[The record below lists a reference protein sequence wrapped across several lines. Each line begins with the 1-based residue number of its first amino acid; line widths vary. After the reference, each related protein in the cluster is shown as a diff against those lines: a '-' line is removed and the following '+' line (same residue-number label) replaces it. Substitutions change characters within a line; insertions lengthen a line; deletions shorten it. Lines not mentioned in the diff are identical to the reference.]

1 MSIALVDSVSA
12 DARVRE
18 RRTLADVNGRTI
30 SLTIVGFLIGVLA
43 AGGIGVRVIAET
55 RTAEDATSLPPEN
68 VSSTTLPPA
77 EYFVDPGETLIASV
91 AVVPKSVVTSGT
103 GVAFEYDLVSLA
115 PTEGLPPMF
124 FRSFRN
130 TQELENEDLPVI
142 FPRTWIL
149 TTASETFEGG
159 PANTDVRIARFELPE
174 GVVASDV
181 VSVEIV
187 DPLMAFSLDTHF
199 ELSEQSPTATVV
211 DGVQAHL
218 LNISDQG
225 DSIIVQVELVVED
238 TIDIAFGIEGVG
250 AGWRSAFFE
259 AEGRPRV
266 NLTWVGGDLPET
278 MTFRAHGLQWVEL
291 PGSYTVS
298 IGGFG

>member
-1 MSIALVDSVSA
+1 
-12 DARVRE
+12 
-18 RRTLADVNGRTI
+18 
-30 SLTIVGFLIGVLA
+30 
-43 AGGIGVRVIAET
+43 
-55 RTAEDATSLPPEN
+55 
-68 VSSTTLPPA
+68 
-77 EYFVDPGETLIASV
+77 
-91 AVVPKSVVTSGT
+91 
-103 GVAFEYDLVSLA
+103 
-115 PTEGLPPMF
+115 MF

-130 TQELENEDLPVI
+130 TQDIENEDLPVI

-159 PANTDVRIARFELPE
+159 PANPDVRIARFELPE
-174 GVVASDV
+174 EVVASDV

-187 DPLMAFSLDTHF
+187 NPLMALSLDTHF

-225 DSIIVQVELVVED
+225 DSIIVQVELIVED
-238 TIDIAFGIEGVG
+238 TIDIAFGIQGVG

-259 AEGRPRV
+259 AEGRHRV
-266 NLTWVGGDLPET
+266 NLTWMGGDLPET

-291 PGSYTVS
+291 PGSYAVS